1 MSGESACCGEAKW
14 VRAADLGHAEGI
26 ECTLGQCAAC
36 GRYSV
41 HLWTPHAPAGS
52 YVALDE
58 LVARDLAAIPA
69 GPARKQRLRDLLD
82 L

>member
-1 MSGESACCGEAKW
+1 MSGCCDRADW
-14 VRAADLGHAEGI
+14 VHAADLGHAEGI
-26 ECTLGQCAAC
+26 ECTLGRCAAC

-58 LVARDLAAIPA
+58 PAAKALAAMPA